1 MSQKINPKWLTPL
14 TQGYFGQEEG
24 TVDGRKIQITLL
36 TRRMYNKAGT
46 RNTSRGID
54 DLGFVAN

>member
-1 MSQKINPKWLTPL
+1 MI
-14 TQGYFGQEEG
+14 
-24 TVDGRKIQITLL
+24 DGHKIQITLL
-36 TRRMYNKAGT
+36 TRRMHNKAGT